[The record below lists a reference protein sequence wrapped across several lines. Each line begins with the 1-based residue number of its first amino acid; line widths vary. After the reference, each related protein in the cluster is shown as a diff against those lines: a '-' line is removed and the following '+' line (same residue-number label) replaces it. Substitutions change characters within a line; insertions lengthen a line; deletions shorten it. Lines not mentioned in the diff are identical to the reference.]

1 MQALAKA
8 GLGLSDCQV
17 LITIKIQT
25 ENQLLL
31 KVISIKFP
39 LNTKHIFKVF
49 ELHEA
54 FAGQVLSNLKAM
66 ESEKFC
72 QEKLALNQKVPKG

>member
-25 ENQLLL
+25 ENQLL

-39 LNTKHIFKVF
+39 LNSKHIFKVF

>member
-25 ENQLLL
+25 ENQLL

-39 LNTKHIFKVF
+39 LNNKHIFKVF

-54 FAGQVLSNLKAM
+54 FAGQVLSNLKAL

>member
-25 ENQLLL
+25 ENQSL

-39 LNTKHIFKVF
+39 LNSKHIFKVF

-72 QEKLALNQKVPKG
+72 QEKLGLNQKVPKG